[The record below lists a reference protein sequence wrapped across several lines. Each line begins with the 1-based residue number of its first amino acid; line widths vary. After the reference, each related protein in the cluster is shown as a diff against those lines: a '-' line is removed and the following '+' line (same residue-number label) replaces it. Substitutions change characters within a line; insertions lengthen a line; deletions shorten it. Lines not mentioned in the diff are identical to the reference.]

1 MFKLIEV
8 KEIFAVQTLTFTSVF
23 ELSNMYCEISIFL
36 FPSDIGKKLEV
47 RYNVGKSCIK
57 SFPRFS
63 LVLRVSVCKC
73 DKQIEVTTTAT
84 R

>member
-1 MFKLIEV
+1 MFELIEV
-8 KEIFAVQTLTFTSVF
+8 KEIFAAQTLTSRQCLNCQICTVRFQFSF
-23 ELSNMYCEISIFL
+23 
-36 FPSDIGKKLEV
+36 FPSDIGKKLEI